1 MMENLPAV
9 SLVGVSKHW
18 GPVAAFQDI
27 CLDVPRGQVVALL
40 GPSGAGKSTLLR
52 CVNCL
57 EPISAGRIYV
67 HGELI
72 GYRET
77 ANALHELTDA
87 QISSQRRQI
96 GMVFQH
102 FNLFRHMTAL
112 ENVMSGPRIVL
123 GISRVEARSRAEAL
137 LAKVGL
143 TARKDAYPAQLSGGQ
158 QQRVAIARALAMEP
172 RVLLLDEPTSA
183 LDPELVQEVV
193 ATIRAL
199 AEDGQTMMIATHD
212 MPIARDVADRV
223 IFMEGG
229 AIVEDAPPREFFTS
243 PRSERARQFLARL
256 LNETHQERDAQSP
269 AREDAHP

>member
-1 MMENLPAV
+1 MKDNLPAV
-9 SLVGVSKHW
+9 SLRGVGKSW
-18 GPVAAFQDI
+18 GPVVAFENVTF
-27 CLDVPRGQVVALL
+27 DVPRGQVVALL

-52 CVNCL
+52 CINRL
-57 EPISAGRIYV
+57 EGISAGRVYAY
-67 HGELI
+67 GELI

-77 ANALHELTDA
+77 DIALHELPDA
-87 QISSQRRQI
+87 RISMQRRQI

-112 ENVMSGPRIVL
+112 QNVMSGPRIVL
-123 GISRVEARSRAEAL
+123 GLSKPEARARAEAL

-212 MPIARDVADRV
+212 MAIARDVADRV

-229 AIVEDAPPREFFTS
+229 AVVEDSTPAAFFTD
-243 PRSERARQFLARL
+243 PRSDRARQFLARL
-256 LNETHQERDAQSP
+256 LKDGQSAPHPSTTQQDAQP
-269 AREDAHP
+269 

>member
-1 MMENLPAV
+1 MTEDLPAV
-9 SLVGVSKHW
+9 SLVGISKHW
-18 GPVAAFQDI
+18 GAVAAFQNVS
-27 CLDVPRGQVVALL
+27 LDVPRGQVVALL
-40 GPSGAGKSTLLR
+40 GQSGAGKSTLLR

-57 EPISAGRIYV
+57 ETISAGRIYAY
-67 HGELI
+67 GELI

-77 ANALHELTDA
+77 ADALIELTDA
-87 QISSQRRQI
+87 QVALQRRQI

-123 GISRVEARSRAEAL
+123 GLPRAQARSRAEAL

-143 TARKDAYPAQLSGGQ
+143 TPRKDAYPAELSGGQ

-199 AEDGQTMMIATHD
+199 AEEGQTMMIATHD
-212 MPIARDVADRV
+212 MAIARDVADRV
-223 IFMEGG
+223 VFMENG
-229 AIVEDAPPREFFTS
+229 AIVEDAPPRAFFS
-243 PRSERARQFLARL
+243 NPRSDRARQFLARL
-256 LNETHQERDAQSP
+256 LSEAHGGREPTPVS
-269 AREDAHP
+269 EDARR